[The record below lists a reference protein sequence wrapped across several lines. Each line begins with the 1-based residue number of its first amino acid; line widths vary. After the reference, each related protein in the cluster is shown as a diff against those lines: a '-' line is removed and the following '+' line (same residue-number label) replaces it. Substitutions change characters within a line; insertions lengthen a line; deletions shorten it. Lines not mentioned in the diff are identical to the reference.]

1 MAERLVIIG
10 GGFAGLRVLFGLK
23 GLEGL
28 EIALVDSRD
37 TSLVKPS
44 LPEVAFS
51 GKPVDHVRFPLDRV
65 TKRAGVRFVRSV
77 TERIAIDDNQ
87 VVLGTGERLDYDYL
101 LIATGAH
108 KDYDAIPGYREHGH
122 SVCDDAEAPRL
133 ARAVEEF
140 DGGPVV
146 IGSARS
152 EWGTRVETPKL
163 GAPCEGPVGE
173 IMFMLDAELRR
184 RKIRDRSS
192 ISVFSPGDEF
202 FEDVGPEVHAAL
214 GPAISEAGI
223 EVATAKLIT
232 GIGPGEV
239 TFADGD
245 SWPSHLTVLIPPYR
259 GPGYVFASAGLGD
272 EKGFIPTDHEM
283 RHLDH
288 PNVFAA
294 GDGTALASP
303 KLGHI
308 AIHQA
313 DIATASLRREITGD
327 GEIPEYRPEIFCIM
341 NRGGH
346 EATLILS
353 NHLYGGD
360 IDRAF
365 SSPIAHA
372 MKWGFDSWY
381 YYTRGHMPP
390 ELSQKALL
398 EILESSW
405 IEKL

>member
-1 MAERLVIIG
+1 VVARLVIIG
-10 GGFAGLRVLFGLK
+10 GGFAGLRALFGLK
-23 GLEGL
+23 GLP
-28 EIALVDSRD
+28 EIDITLADSRD

-65 TKRAGVRFVRSV
+65 AGRAGARFVRSGI
-77 TERIAIDDNQ
+77 ERIATADNQ
-87 VVLGTGERLDYDYL
+87 VVLESGERLDYDYL
-101 LIATGAH
+101 LIAAGAR

-122 SVCDDAEAPRL
+122 SVCDDIEAPRL
-133 ARAVEEF
+133 ARAVEQF
-140 DGGPVV
+140 SGGRVV

-152 EWGTRVETPKL
+152 EWGTRVETPL
-163 GAPCEGPVGE
+163 LQAPCEGPVGE
-173 IMFMLDAELRR
+173 VMFMLDAELRR
-184 RKIRDRSS
+184 REIRDRSS
-192 ISVFSPGDEF
+192 IRVFSPGEEF
-202 FEDVGPEVHAAL
+202 FEDVGPDVHAAL
-214 GPAISEAGI
+214 GPAIAEAGI
-223 EVATAKLIT
+223 EVGTAKVIT
-232 GIGPGEV
+232 AIGPGEV
-239 TFADGD
+239 SFADGD
-245 SWPSHLTVLIPPYR
+245 TWPSDLTVLIPPYR
-259 GPGYVFASAGLGD
+259 GPDFVYASAGLGD
-272 EKGFIPTDHEM
+272 EKGFIPTDHRM

-313 DIATASLRREITGD
+313 DIAAASLRREITGEGD
-327 GEIPEYRPEIFCIM
+327 IPEYRPEIFCIM

-346 EATLILS
+346 DATLILS

-390 ELSQKALL
+390 DLSEKALM

-405 IEKL
+405 IQKL